1 MKRSNSSMQLTR
13 AADYGVRV
21 MVHLVTLPP
30 HERALLPALA
40 AATDAPESFLSK
52 VFQALARAN
61 LIRSQRGQSGGFE
74 ILPRGRQ
81 SSMREVVEAIYG
93 PIFLN
98 ICLISKKACGRE
110 KWCPAHPVWMQAQ
123 QAMLDVL
130 SKARIA
136 DMAGQTSAASSPL
149 IELKAMKH

>member
-1 MKRSNSSMQLTR
+1 MKKSNSSMQLTR

-21 MVHLVTLPP
+21 MVHLATLPP
-30 HERALLPALA
+30 HARALLPALA

-52 VFQALARAN
+52 VLQALSRAR

-81 SSMREVVEAIYG
+81 SSMREVVEAIDG

-98 ICLISKKACGRE
+98 VCLISKKACGRE
-110 KWCPAHPVWMQAQ
+110 AWCPAHPVWMQAQ

-130 SKARIA
+130 SQARIA
-136 DMAGQTSAASSPL
+136 DMAGQTSAPSSPL
-149 IELKAMKH
+149 IELKGMKN